1 MLKIIGLKFI
11 IGMCVGFIIDL
22 IFRKKHTPKENLKE
36 TEDHIHH
43 MCEHCDCEHKG
54 ILRPALKHTI
64 EVFIFILIFAFILN
78 TAIYPIIAS
87 LIGLIPNCASSVL
100 LTELYLSGNISFAS
114 IIAGLSSGSGLGLVI
129 LFKENKNVK
138 ENLKI
143 LGIVYAIGVSIGL
156 IIELISII

>member
-1 MLKIIGLKFI
+1 
-11 IGMCVGFIIDL
+11 
-22 IFRKKHTPKENLKE
+22 
-36 TEDHIHH
+36 
-43 MCEHCDCEHKG
+43 MCEHCDCEHKW

-64 EVFIFILIFAFILN
+64 EVFVFILIFAFILN
-78 TAIYPIIAS
+78 TAIYLIGEEMLSKILMSGSIFQPIIAS

-129 LFKENKNVK
+129 LFKENKNIK

-143 LGIVYAIGVSIGL
+143 LGIVYLIGVSIGL
-156 IIELISII
+156 IIEIIGII